1 MTDPARTST
10 GVAYDRAGPPGEP
23 PLVLLHAGVADRR
36 MWDGVWP
43 ALTSVRDVLRL
54 DLRSYGDSAE
64 KVPGPVS
71 HRADVAGLLDE
82 LGIGRA
88 HLVGASF
95 GSGVAVEVALERPD
109 LVASLVV
116 APPGG
121 SLLAEMTPD
130 LRAFADAEN
139 AAIEAG
145 DLDAAVRANLDTWVV
160 GPGRSAAD
168 VDPGVLAAVGEMQRR
183 VFEIGLA
190 WGDDYAEA
198 ELDPLPRL
206 GDIAVP
212 VLVLVGGHDL
222 DPVTAAAAR
231 LAERLPQCSRVD
243 WPDVAHLP
251 SMERPADFAALV
263 LGHVTRTGGV
273 RLG

>member
-10 GVAYDRAGPPGEP
+10 GIAYDRAGPAGEP

-64 KVPGPVS
+64 KVSGPVS

-130 LRAFADAEN
+130 LRAFVDAEN
-139 AAIEAG
+139 AAIQAG

-190 WGDDYAEA
+190 WGDDYAEV

-222 DPVTAAAAR
+222 DTAQLAAVR